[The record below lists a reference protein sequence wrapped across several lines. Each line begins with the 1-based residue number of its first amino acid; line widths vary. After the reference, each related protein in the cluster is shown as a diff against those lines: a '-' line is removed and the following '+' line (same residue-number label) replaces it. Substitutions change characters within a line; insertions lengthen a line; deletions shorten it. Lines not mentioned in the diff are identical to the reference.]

1 MCSSPTAPRPRLGR
15 GEGTEDG
22 TSSIWK
28 KEEKRRLQELPVP
41 NPVHIPGFVP
51 GLPGPAG
58 TTAGTVPG
66 PVPGHPNAHSNRVG
80 IKSGTRTAF
89 GTGTPRKRPAKPRVG
104 PNPCNL
110 SFRLSSYYK
119 YAPGRGRHY
128 I

>member
-1 MCSSPTAPRPRLGR
+1 MNPKNSYKGVWKMDESKVA
-15 GEGTEDG
+15 
-22 TSSIWK
+22 K
-28 KEEKRRLQELPVP
+28 KEEKRRLQVLPIP
-41 NPVHIPGFVP
+41 NPVRIPGFVP

-66 PVPGHPNAHSNRVG
+66 PVPGHPNARSNRVG
-80 IKSGTRTAF
+80 IKSGTHTAF

-104 PNPCNL
+104 PSPCNL

-119 YAPGRGRHY
+119 YAPGHGRHY